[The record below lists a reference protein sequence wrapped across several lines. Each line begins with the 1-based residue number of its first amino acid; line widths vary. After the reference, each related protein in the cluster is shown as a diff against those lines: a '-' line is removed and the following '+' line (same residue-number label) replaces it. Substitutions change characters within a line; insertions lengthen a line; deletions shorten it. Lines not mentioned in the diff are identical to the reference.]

1 MSKHSELTERQGREV
16 EYHREHAKLVRDKYK
31 KLSHDVLYSNRRR
44 WWNAYWDMFT
54 YLREQN
60 LKGRTALVVG
70 CGGGEDA
77 VRLALLGATV
87 HAFDLSPEMLAIAAE
102 LASSEGVTVQ
112 WKEMPAERLDY
123 PDDFFDMVF
132 ARDIFHHV
140 DIRPSVHEL
149 RRVSKPNAT
158 FVIDEIYS
166 HSAAELIRR
175 SQFVE
180 KHIYPLVRSRIYAG
194 KPYITE
200 DERKLT
206 ETDVQII
213 TENLRI
219 VARKYFNF
227 IVTRLIS
234 DRHSFAS
241 MVDRLF
247 LCVLGPLGKYLAGR
261 VVIIGTLQKQEASV

>member
-1 MSKHSELTERQGREV
+1 MSKHVELTERQEREV
-16 EYHREHAKLVRDKYK
+16 EYHKEHAKLVADKYK
-31 KLSHDVLYSNRRR
+31 KLSHDVLYSDKRR

-54 YLREQN
+54 FLRGQN

-77 VRLALLGATV
+77 VRLALLGANV

-112 WKEMPAERLDY
+112 WKEMPAENLDY

-158 FVIDEIYS
+158 FVVDEIYS

-175 SQFVE
+175 SRFVE
-180 KHIYPLVRSRIYAG
+180 KHIYPHVRSRIYTG

-200 DERKLT
+200 DEKKLT

-213 TENLRI
+213 TENLR
-219 VARKYFNF
+219 VTVRKYFNF

-234 DRHSFAS
+234 DRHTTAS
-241 MVDRLF
+241 KADRLF
-247 LCVLGPLGKYLAGR
+247 LSALGPLGKYLAGR
-261 VVIIGTLQKQEASV
+261 VVIVGTLQK